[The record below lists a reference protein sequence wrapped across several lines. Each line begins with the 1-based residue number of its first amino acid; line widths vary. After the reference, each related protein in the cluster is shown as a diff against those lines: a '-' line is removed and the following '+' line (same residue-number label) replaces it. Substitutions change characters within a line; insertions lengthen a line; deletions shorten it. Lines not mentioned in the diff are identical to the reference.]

1 MKKFLLAVLIMIIA
15 VPAFAKDPKETVEY
29 WQDLMINI
37 GYDKAADEA
46 DKALKKCMNSEYTY
60 FIVPV
65 GSKEWNICCASCA
78 AFNYFYGFTTFEA
91 VNKLMIK
98 CQEKKGDC
106 Y

>member
-29 WQDLMINI
+29 WKNLMNTI
-37 GYDKAADEA
+37 GYEKATAEA
-46 DKALKKCMNSEYTY
+46 DKAITKCLNPEHTY

-65 GSKEWNICCASCA
+65 GSKEWNTCCAAYA
-78 AFNYFYGFTTFEA
+78 AFNYFNGLTTFEA
-91 VNKLMIK
+91 VNKFMIK

>member
-29 WQDLMINI
+29 WQDLVINK
-37 GYDKAADEA
+37 GYRQAVKEA
-46 DKALKKCMNSEYTY
+46 DKEAKICWDFKHRY

-65 GSKEWNICCASCA
+65 GSKEWNICCATHA
-78 AFNYFYGFTTFEA
+78 AFNYFRGLNTFEA

>member
-29 WQDLMINI
+29 WHDLMINI

-46 DKALKKCMNSEYTY
+46 DKAGAKCWNSEQTY
-60 FIVPV
+60 FVVPV
-65 GSKEWNICCASCA
+65 GSKEWNICCAAYA